1 MSPEEYRQSVSTGF
15 QEASTLIGQVLAG
28 VGVLLAGGVVLW
40 LLYVWQGS
48 LSDIL
53 NRMLAAVPSVPRGRM
68 AGAGSTLVRAT
79 LGSAV
84 LLSAAAAL
92 LAFGSIPAAVIL
104 ESLAPR
110 PRSSGPAT
118 LRDRMLTP
126 AQARKL
132 LARLRAGANT
142 AAPKVRK
149 PLPTRVQ

>member
-15 QEASTLIGQVLAG
+15 HEASTLIGQVLAG
-28 VGVLLAGGVVLW
+28 VGVLLAGVVVLW
-40 LLYVWQGS
+40 LLYVRQGS
-48 LSDIL
+48 LSEL
-53 NRMLAAVPSVPRGRM
+53 ANRMLAVLPSVPWRRM
-68 AGAGSTLVRAT
+68 AGAGSSLARAM

-104 ESLAPR
+104 ESLALR
-110 PRSSGPAT
+110 PRASGPPT

-132 LARLRAGANT
+132 LARLRAGAN
-142 AAPKVRK
+142 AAVPKVRR